1 MSAAGENE
9 ALLEEAGFVVS
20 ALGDNGFGLCLELQG
35 GDAVAAVA
43 ALERDAAALPN
54 LLQSA
59 GGLLVLRGMNAIGH
73 DPALLVRLSRLFGPE
88 VEDYRRTLT
97 PATSIHAE
105 VPEILI
111 VSNAPPVDRAPP
123 PRPEPP
129 LTEDGGLPVQ
139 FPHRRGWHTDQSFR
153 RPPPDVSLFYCL
165 QPAAPGQA
173 QTLYACGTAAYEALP
188 DELKAR
194 IEHLEGIHVMPGTG
208 RSEPAVRAGET
219 PRPLAAH
226 EQPQRQPVVRVH
238 PVTGRRAL
246 YLCEAGQMD
255 WTTGP
260 FVGMEPGPDGEGARL
275 LYDLM
280 HHYTSPEFTYVH
292 EWRAGDMT
300 IYDNRSTI
308 HSATWFDA
316 DACQRVM
323 WRTTTYGYPDR
334 YYAGEARSWLG
345 QSAGR

>member
-1 MSAAGENE
+1 MAAR
-9 ALLEEAGFVVS
+9 S
-20 ALGDNGFGLCLELQG
+20 ALADHPVLREADLSAVALGENGFGLRLDLARGNAERT
-35 GDAVAAVA
+35 VA
-43 ALERDAAALPN
+43 ALETAPECLPE

-59 GGLLVLRGMNAIGH
+59 GGLLVLRGFDAIGE
-73 DPALLVRLSRLFGPE
+73 DPALLLRLSRLFGPE

-97 PATSIHAE
+97 PANAIHPQ

-111 VSNAPPVDRAPP
+111 VSNVPPVDRAPP

-129 LTEDGGLPVQ
+129 LTDDGQLPVR

-153 RPPPDVSLFYCL
+153 RPPPDVSLFFCVR
-165 QPAAPGQA
+165 PAPAGQA

-188 DELKAR
+188 EDLKRR
-194 IEHLEGIHVMPGTG
+194 IEGLDGIHVMPGTG
-208 RSEPAVRAGET
+208 RSEQAVRAGET

-226 EQPQRQPVVRVH
+226 EQPQRQPVVRIH
-238 PVTGRRAL
+238 PVTGRPAL

-255 WTTGP
+255 WIIGP
-260 FVGMEPGPDGEGARL
+260 FLGMEPGPDGDGARL
-275 LYDLM
+275 LYELM
-280 HHYTSPEFTYVH
+280 HHYTAPAFTYAH

-316 DACQRVM
+316 DNHQRIM
-323 WRTTTYGYPDR
+323 WRTTTYGFPDP
-334 YYAGEARSWLG
+334 YYAGEVRSW
-345 QSAGR
+345 RH